1 MRLHSWLF
9 LLVGL
14 CALCLTSCAE
24 HAWEVRTYSMGQK
37 VTLGGLTYLG
47 IDTQWF
53 PSFGEGP
60 GSRAAQNQFL
70 LVRLSITNGGHADA
84 ALPSL
89 SIEDTAGR
97 RFPEQS
103 DGEGVEEWIGM
114 LRTLA
119 PADTIAGNVL
129 FDVPTGHYTLHIF
142 DEDGQREARI
152 DLPLNF
158 QNGSTEGPAPDL
170 RNAPPP
176 ARKK

>member
-1 MRLHSWLF
+1 
-9 LLVGL
+9 
-14 CALCLTSCAE
+14 
-24 HAWEVRTYSMGQK
+24 MGQK